1 MKISDR
7 SYPADPPDMQPLKIE
22 HALVLLEGFEFWQL
36 FGDFFGYLEM
46 YAIDDYHFMGSFG
59 KIQLY
64 LLM

>member
-7 SYPADPPDMQPLKIE
+7 SYPPDPPDMQPLKIE

-46 YAIDDYHFMGSFG
+46 YAFWENTIIFTDVN
-59 KIQLY
+59 K
-64 LLM
+64 LLSII